1 MMRLTKVEVA
11 NHSRIQDLDVAV
23 RGHLAI
29 VGANDVGKS
38 SLLRLLHLA
47 LGSSTAQLYSS
58 LTTDDLRD
66 GALPLVV
73 RAVFGEF
80 SEAER
85 RTFHREI
92 DIHPIDKTESLEIR
106 LEVAVDPED
115 EEAVLINR
123 WCPGRGEVRALTRE
137 QLVAVGWRHLSAARG
152 SSAALLDGP
161 NGAIRVLLGA
171 VEAEL
176 GDEKASFEDLLGAFN
191 DKLAESPAL
200 TTLRGGVAGH
210 LSTSMP
216 RTIDGDDLAV
226 RTATDP
232 IESVFANVSLFLS
245 RGDGSFASMN
255 EQSDGIRQLM
265 AVTLFDLAEGAAN
278 IVAIDEPE
286 LHLHPLSQ
294 RTVARLLT
302 DQGSQKL
309 VVTHSPYVVHRFDP
323 IQVVAVGPDSRC
335 RQIDPDKFPVND
347 RAQAHWWSPRMLE
360 ALTARFVVLVE
371 GVADRLIVEAAA
383 SALGVELDRIG
394 ATIFE
399 LGGAENFRSVYRLL
413 GPDGFGTTVLGLVD
427 HAESPGWVGAVGG
440 KPKNVVDK
448 VVFIS
453 AADLEEEYCRGIGP
467 DEVANRLIT
476 AKVAQEAGIL
486 SSCGAATLSD
496 VTAEDLAT
504 FCRTSSK
511 SMNRKVPAALAVSK
525 TLTATDAANLT
536 SIYGLLSRL
545 KTLST

>member
-1 MMRLTKVEVA
+1 MRLTRVA
-11 NHSRIQDLDVAV
+11 VTNHSRIQDLDIAV

-38 SLLRLLHLA
+38 SLLRLLHLT
-47 LGSSTAQLYSS
+47 LGASTAQLYSS

-66 GALPLVV
+66 TAVPMSV
-73 RAVFGEF
+73 RAVFGAF
-80 SEAER
+80 SEEER
-85 RTFHREI
+85 RCFHREI
-92 DIHPIDKTESLEIR
+92 DIHPGERTETLELR
-106 LEVAVDPED
+106 LEVTIDPED
-115 EEAVLINR
+115 DVSVIINR
-123 WCPGRGEVRALTRE
+123 WCPGRGEVRAVTRE
-137 QLVAVGWRHLSAARG
+137 QLQAVGWRHLSATRG

-176 GDEKASFEDLLGAFN
+176 GDEKASFGDLLGAFN
-191 DKLAESPAL
+191 DKLAQSPAL

-216 RTIDGDDLAV
+216 RAIDGEDLAV

-232 IESVFANVSLFLS
+232 TESVFANVSLFLA
-245 RGDGSFASMN
+245 RDDGTFASMD

-265 AVTLFDLAEGAAN
+265 AMTLFDLAEGAAN

-302 DQGSQKL
+302 DQRSQKL

-323 IQVVAVGPDSRC
+323 IEVVAVGPDSRC
-335 RQIDPDKFPVND
+335 RQIDPEKFPVND

-371 GVADRLIVEAAA
+371 GVADRLIVESAA
-383 SALGVELDRIG
+383 SASGVELDRIG

-427 HAESPGWVGAVGG
+427 QAESAGWVGTVGG

-453 AADLEEEYCRGIGP
+453 DADLEEEYCRGIGP
-467 DEVANRLIT
+467 AEVANRLI
-476 AKVAQEAGIL
+476 AAQVAPESGIL
-486 SSCGAATLSD
+486 SSCGAATLSE
-496 VTAEDLAT
+496 VTAEDLAK
-504 FCRTSSK
+504 FCRSSSK
-511 SMNRKVPAALAVSK
+511 TMNRKVPSALAVAK
-525 TLTATDAANLT
+525 TMTAIDAASLT
-536 SIYGLLSRL
+536 SINSLLSRL

>member
-1 MMRLTKVEVA
+1 MRLTKVVVT
-11 NHSRIQDLDVAV
+11 NHSRIQDLDISV

-38 SLLRLLHLA
+38 SLLRLLHLT
-47 LGSSTAQLYSS
+47 LGSSTAQLYTS
-58 LTTDDLRD
+58 LTTHDLQND
-66 GALPLVV
+66 ALPLAV
-73 RAVFGEF
+73 RVVFGEF
-80 SEAER
+80 SEEER
-85 RTFHREI
+85 RIFHREI
-92 DIHPIDKTESLEIR
+92 DIHPVDKTESLEIR
-106 LEVAVDPED
+106 LEVAVDSED
-115 EEAVLINR
+115 EEAVVITR

-137 QLVAVGWRHLSAARG
+137 QLKAVGWRHLSAARG

-176 GDEKASFEDLLGAFN
+176 GEEKSSFGDLLGAFN

-216 RTIDGDDLAV
+216 RPIDGEDLAI

-245 RGDGSFASMN
+245 RGDGRFASMN
-255 EQSDGIRQLM
+255 DQSDGIRQLM
-265 AVTLFDLAEGAAN
+265 AMTLYDLAEGAAN

-294 RTVARLLT
+294 RTVAGLLT
-302 DQGSQKL
+302 NPGSQKL

-360 ALTARFVVLVE
+360 ALTARFVILVE

-383 SALGVELDRIG
+383 SASGVELDRIG

-440 KPKNVVDK
+440 KPRNVIGK

-453 AADLEEEYCRGIGP
+453 DADLEEEYCRGIGP
-467 DEVANRLIT
+467 REVANRLIQ
-476 AKVAQEAGIL
+476 ANVAQEAGIL

-504 FCRTSSK
+504 LCRTSNK
-511 SMNRKVPAALAVSK
+511 TMNRKVPSALAVAKSM
-525 TLTATDAANLT
+525 TATDAANLT
-536 SIYGLLSRL
+536 SIYGLLDRL
-545 KTLST
+545 KTLSA